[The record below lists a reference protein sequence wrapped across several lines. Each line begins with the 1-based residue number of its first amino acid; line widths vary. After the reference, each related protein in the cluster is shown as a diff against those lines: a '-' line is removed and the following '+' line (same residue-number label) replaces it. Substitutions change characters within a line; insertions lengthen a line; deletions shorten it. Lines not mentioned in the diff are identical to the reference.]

1 MPERASRKTI
11 ALVSNTAWYL
21 YNLRLGV
28 IQFLQSKGFD
38 IIAIAPQDDFM
49 PLLQR
54 ENCKTIAVE
63 MDRRGTNPI
72 ADLALTM
79 RLWNIYRAEKPDFI
93 IHYTIKPNVYG
104 SLAAWLAGVP
114 SIAVVSGLGY
124 AFSKRGWLYRV
135 AARLM
140 KMAFSKAKEVWFVN
154 QDDRALLLE
163 ANVVPQEKTRQL
175 PGEGI
180 NTTKF
185 SPTPKRASS
194 DKFVFLLSARLLWQK
209 GVGTFVEAARLL
221 KPKYPN
227 AEFQLLGFLTDDASA
242 GVTQAQMDEWQR
254 EGVVAYLG
262 ATSDVVPFLSNADCV
277 LLPSFYREGVPRALL
292 EAASLEKPIIAT
304 DNVGCRDVV
313 EDGVTGFLAKPND
326 AKSLAEKMEAM
337 LNLPEATRLEM
348 GKKARE
354 KVIREF
360 DERLVLQE
368 YDAMLKRFGL
378 S

>member
-28 IQFLQSKGFD
+28 IRFLQSKGFD

-72 ADLALTM
+72 ADFALTT
-79 RLWNIYRAEKPDFI
+79 RLWKIYRAETPDFI

-124 AFSKRGWLYRV
+124 AFSKRGWLYR
-135 AARLM
+135 AATGLM
-140 KMAFSKAKEVWFVN
+140 KWAFSKAKEIWFVN
-154 QDDRALLLE
+154 QDDRALLLD
-163 ANVVPQEKTRQL
+163 ANIVPKEKTRQL

-180 NTTKF
+180 DTTKF

-209 GVGTFVEAARLL
+209 GVGVFVEAARLL

-242 GVTQAQMDEWQR
+242 GVTKAQVEAWQQ
-254 EGVVAYLG
+254 EGIVTYLG
-262 ATSDVVPFLSNADCV
+262 STSNVVPFLANADCV

-292 EAASLEKPIIAT
+292 EAASLEKPIITT

-313 EDGVTGFLAKPND
+313 EDGATGFLAKPND
-326 AKSLAEKMEAM
+326 AQSLAEKMEAM
-337 LNLPEATRLEM
+337 LNLPETARLEM

>member
-1 MPERASRKTI
+1 MNPKRKTI
-11 ALVSNTAWYL
+11 AMVSNTAWYL

-28 IQFLQSKGFD
+28 IRFLRSKGFD
-38 IIAIAPQDDFM
+38 IIAIAPRDEFIAS
-49 PLLQR
+49 LQR
-54 ENCKTIAVE
+54 ENCKTVVVE

-72 ADLALTM
+72 ADFALM
-79 RLWNIYRAEKPDFI
+79 FKLWKIYRAEKPAFI

-104 SLAAWLAGVP
+104 SLAAWLAGIP
-114 SIAVVSGLGY
+114 SLAVVSGLGY

-135 AARLM
+135 AASLM
-140 KMAFSKAKEVWFVN
+140 KIAFSKAQEVWFVN
-154 QDDRALLLE
+154 KDDRDLLLE
-163 ANVVPQEKTRQL
+163 ARIVDERKTRQL

-180 NTTKF
+180 DTTKF
-185 SPTPKRASS
+185 SPSPKPASNG
-194 DKFVFLLSARLLWQK
+194 KFVFLLSARLLWEK
-209 GVGTFVEAARLL
+209 GVGTFVEAARRL

-227 AEFQLLGFLTDDASA
+227 ADFQLLGFLTDDASA

-254 EGVVAYLG
+254 EGVVKYLG
-262 ATSDVVPFLSNADCV
+262 STSDVVPFLSAADCV

-292 EAASLEKPIIAT
+292 EAASLAKPIITT

-326 AKSLAEKMEAM
+326 VASLAEKMEAM
-337 LNLPEATRLEM
+337 LNLPESARLEM
-348 GKKARE
+348 GRKARE
-354 KVIREF
+354 KAIREF

-378 S
+378 A